1 MTTPGSHHPLDELRD
16 TAAALLQHRQQQ
28 AATDACGLGSCCMS
42 MGSSPPIISI
52 TCTKTLVIRHLL
64 QQQRSLVADLC
75 TTHGR
80 QPADSIIVNFLSA
93 DSRTGMFRQLP
104 TLFFG
109 RERYSLY
116 EATIIT
122 AKKRDVHCTP

>member
-1 MTTPGSHHPLDELRD
+1 
-16 TAAALLQHRQQQ
+16 
-28 AATDACGLGSCCMS
+28 
-42 MGSSPPIISI
+42 MGSSPPNISI

-93 DSRTGMFRQLP
+93 DRRTGMFRQLP
-104 TLFFG
+104 TLFFWEG
-109 RERYSLY
+109 EIY

-122 AKKRDVHCTP
+122 AKKRDDHCTP